1 MLAGW
6 IANDVFLFKKQQCR
20 FNDASSF
27 ILSGEPFEQA
37 PPITSRINVGKSQVR
52 ANATLMPATKIL
64 IVNPNTTASM
74 TDTIGA
80 AARAVAAP
88 GTEIVAV
95 TSSMGP
101 ASIEGYYDEAFAVP
115 GLIQAFSKSI
125 DADAGIIA
133 CFDDTGLDAARSV
146 ACFPVVGICEAALVT
161 AGQLAKRIAIVTTLP
176 RSVVPLEE
184 LVRRYGF
191 ADRALVT
198 ACNVAVL
205 ELEKA
210 GSGAGEKLAA
220 EIARALDKGAEAIV
234 LGCAGMA
241 DLAATLSQKFGVPV
255 IDGVSAAVKQAE
267 ALIALKLMT
276 SRRGSYAFPTPKS
289 YSGMLEGFAPLI
301 GAASTKRPTF

>member
-1 MLAGW
+1 
-6 IANDVFLFKKQQCR
+6 
-20 FNDASSF
+20 
-27 ILSGEPFEQA
+27 
-37 PPITSRINVGKSQVR
+37 
-52 ANATLMPATKIL
+52 MPAKIL

-74 TDTIGA
+74 THTIDA

-88 GTEIVAV
+88 GIEIVAV

-101 ASIEGYYDEAFAVP
+101 ASIEGFYDEAFAVP
-115 GLIQAFSKSI
+115 GLIRALLEAP

-146 ACFPVVGICEAALVT
+146 ARFPVVGICEAALVT

-176 RSVVPLEE
+176 RSIVPLEE

-205 ELEKA
+205 DLEKTDSDA
-210 GSGAGEKLAA
+210 VEKLNA

-241 DLAATLSQKFGVPV
+241 DLALTLSQRFGVPV
-255 IDGVSAAVKQAE
+255 IDGVAAAVKQAE
-267 ALIALKLMT
+267 ALVGLKLST
-276 SRRGSYAFPTPKS
+276 SRRGSYASPAAKS
-289 YSGMLEGFAPLI
+289 YAGMLEPFAP
-301 GAASTKRPTF
+301 ASKEG

>member
-1 MLAGW
+1 
-6 IANDVFLFKKQQCR
+6 
-20 FNDASSF
+20 
-27 ILSGEPFEQA
+27 
-37 PPITSRINVGKSQVR
+37 
-52 ANATLMPATKIL
+52 MPAKIL
-64 IVNPNTTASM
+64 IVNPNTTVSM
-74 TDTIGA
+74 THTIDA

-101 ASIEGYYDEAFAVP
+101 ASIEGFYDEAFAVP
-115 GLIQAFSKSI
+115 GLIRALLEAP

-146 ACFPVVGICEAALVT
+146 ARFPVVGICEAALVT

-176 RSVVPLEE
+176 RSIVPLEE

-205 ELEKA
+205 DLEKT
-210 GSGAGEKLAA
+210 GSDAAEKLDA
-220 EIARALDKGAEAIV
+220 EIALALDKGAEAIV

-241 DLAATLSQKFGVPV
+241 DLALTLSQRFGVPV
-255 IDGVSAAVKQAE
+255 IDGVAAAVKQAE
-267 ALIALKLMT
+267 ALVGLKLST
-276 SRRGSYAFPTPKS
+276 SRRGSYASPAAKS
-289 YSGMLEGFAPLI
+289 YAGMLEPFAP
-301 GAASTKRPTF
+301 ASKEG

>member
-1 MLAGW
+1 M
-6 IANDVFLFKKQQCR
+6 
-20 FNDASSF
+20 
-27 ILSGEPFEQA
+27 
-37 PPITSRINVGKSQVR
+37 
-52 ANATLMPATKIL
+52 TKIL

-74 TDTIGA
+74 TQTIGA

-101 ASIEGYYDEAFAVP
+101 ASIEGFYDEAFAVP
-115 GLIQAFSKSI
+115 GLIRALLEAP

-146 ACFPVVGICEAALVT
+146 AGFPVVGICEAALVT
-161 AGQLAKRIAIVTTLP
+161 AGQLAKRIAIITTLP
-176 RSVVPLEE
+176 RSIVPLEE

-205 ELEKA
+205 DLEKT
-210 GSGAGEKLAA
+210 GSDAVEKLDA
-220 EIARALDKGAEAIV
+220 EIELALDKGAEAIV

-241 DLAATLSQKFGVPV
+241 DLALALSTRFGVPV
-255 IDGVSAAVKQAE
+255 IDGVAAAVKQAE
-267 ALIALKLMT
+267 ALVGLKLTT
-276 SRRGSYAFPTPKS
+276 SRRGSYAFPAAKS
-289 YSGMLEGFAPLI
+289 YVGMLEPFAP
-301 GAASTKRPTF
+301 ASKEG